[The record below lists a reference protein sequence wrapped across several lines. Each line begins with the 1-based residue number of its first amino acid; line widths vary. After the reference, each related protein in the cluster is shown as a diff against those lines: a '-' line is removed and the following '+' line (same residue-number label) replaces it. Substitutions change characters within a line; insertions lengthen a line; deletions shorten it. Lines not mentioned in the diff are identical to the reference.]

1 MTVVNQLELV
11 SAICEHLAKKHPG
24 LPAAARYLNPVIEAA
39 DLIVVAYARPEQEVR
54 AQMGLAAWLKS
65 DKTGISSLTMAR
77 SLAPLA
83 DLPAPPEPRWRSH
96 PLDPSDFGRC
106 LGLLEAVPELRPH
119 LPAMADESPVWA
131 ALVARRLIAW

>member
-54 AQMGLAAWLKS
+54 AQMGDRL
-65 DKTGISSLTMAR
+65 
-77 SLAPLA
+77 
-83 DLPAPPEPRWRSH
+83 LPVGHA
-96 PLDPSDFGRC
+96 LGRC
-106 LGLLEAVPELRPH
+106 GVG
-119 LPAMADESPVWA
+119 
-131 ALVARRLIAW
+131 